1 MALYN
6 TSGNQDRHR
15 ATATSPVR
23 LSGETLGWRQRRPVP
38 AEGQADCNPHDV
50 GDGDGGVGSSR
61 ERKNGRQR
69 QRDPNARQD
78 IFADTCTGQA
88 VGQRIENRVID
99 PVAGEIVTGV
109 QRDIQDNKNPQHR

>member
-1 MALYN
+1 MMWMM
-6 TSGNQDRHR
+6 
-15 ATATSPVR
+15 ATAA
-23 LSGETLGWRQRRPVP
+23 QNP
-38 AEGQADCNPHDV
+38 AESD
-50 GDGDGGVGSSR
+50 
-61 ERKNGRQR
+61 KNGRQR

-88 VGQRIENRVID
+88 VGQRVQNRVID